1 MLKVEGW
8 SCYDG
13 CSEVDG
19 NIVMRFFGRV
29 NRADPEDIE
38 ITEKEEFEDSYR
50 NNIDVIRQDRRIFE
64 DKVYFEAS
72 RIKGLLAMEESI
84 GGNEIVNEDISSFT
98 VNDDDQE
105 YHGEWSSV
113 PTPDDANTMK
123 GDIVDEV

>member
-8 SCYDG
+8 SYYDG

-29 NRADPEDIE
+29 NRTDPEDIE

-84 GGNEIVNEDISSFT
+84 GGNET
-98 VNDDDQE
+98 VNDDIPNYTGDDDDQE

-113 PTPDDANTMK
+113 PISDDANTMK